1 MGHFEQIYSE
11 FMKLNL
17 RALASGSKRAVFS
30 VAYRRHRMLRLGG
43 IMTQEWQNF
52 LIILCLLVSY
62 PIMPTLAWQERDKH
76 PTLAIIVIALWAFI
90 VPVFAIGSSPML
102 WSGASR
108 IITAPFSAAFSYE
121 PSSEVYQQSRIRLRY
136 APRWDI

>member
-1 MGHFEQIYSE
+1 MVGNSAVPIISPI
-11 FMKLNL
+11 
-17 RALASGSKRAVFS
+17 ASGEVRQTAKHKIAKW
-30 VAYRRHRMLRLGG
+30 YCIG
-43 IMTQEWQNF
+43 MTQELQNF
-52 LIILCLLVSY
+52 LILLCLLVSY
-62 PIMPTLAWQERDKH
+62 PIMPALAWQERDKH

-121 PSSEVYQQSRIRLRY
+121 PSSEVFQQSRIRLRY